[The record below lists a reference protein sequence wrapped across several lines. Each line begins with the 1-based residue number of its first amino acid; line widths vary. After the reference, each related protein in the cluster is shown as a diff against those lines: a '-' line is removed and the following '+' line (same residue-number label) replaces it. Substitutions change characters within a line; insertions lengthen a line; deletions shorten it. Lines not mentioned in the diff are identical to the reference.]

1 VLAHDLN
8 FETMKSIMDYY
19 KEGFETG
26 FWNKVSGFETKNRD
40 AFTFIVEKYNFL
52 AIKEEMA

>member
-1 VLAHDLN
+1 MLEAAMLIKRPNLVLAHDLN

-26 FWNKVSGFETKNRD
+26 F
-40 AFTFIVEKYNFL
+40 
-52 AIKEEMA
+52 